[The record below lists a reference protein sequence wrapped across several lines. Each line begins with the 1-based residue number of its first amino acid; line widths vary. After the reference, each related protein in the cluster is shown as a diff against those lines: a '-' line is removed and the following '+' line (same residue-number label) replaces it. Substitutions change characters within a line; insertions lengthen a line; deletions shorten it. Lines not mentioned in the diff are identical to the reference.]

1 MPRAWTPPTGVLAE
15 LVAAAELRAAALGAR
30 PRDGSAPPAVP
41 RFVAALRGRS
51 VVVIAELKRRSPS
64 KGAINVTLQ
73 VGSRAAE
80 YAAGGAGAVSVLTE
94 PDRFGGSLDDLREV
108 RGAIGLP
115 VLRKDFIVSPAQLR
129 EARLA
134 GASAVLLIARALE
147 PARFDA
153 LAAEATAM
161 GLDLLL
167 EVRDEAELARALAVP
182 HGAIGVN
189 TRNLE
194 TLAIDPSVGA
204 RLLPLVPR
212 DRIAVYES
220 GIATR
225 ADVERA
231 ASHGADA
238 VLVGSSLSGAPDGTV
253 AVRALVGVPAMRRG

>member
-1 MPRAWTPPTGVLAE
+1 MLGD

-30 PRDGSAPPAVP
+30 PGQGQVPVDVPPFVEALRDG
-41 RFVAALRGRS
+41 S

-73 VGSRAAE
+73 VGPRAAE
-80 YAAGGAGAVSVLTE
+80 YAAGGAGALSVLTE
-94 PDRFGGSLDDLREV
+94 PERFGGSLDDLREV
-108 RGAIGLP
+108 RRAVALP
-115 VLRKDFIVSPAQLR
+115 VLRKDFIVSPAQLH
-129 EARLA
+129 EARTA

-147 PARFDA
+147 PARFGA
-153 LAAEATAM
+153 LAAEATAI

-167 EVRDEAELARALAVP
+167 EVRDEDELARALAVP
-182 HGAIGVN
+182 RGAIGVN

-194 TLAIDPSVGA
+194 TLAVDPGVGA

-212 DRIAVYES
+212 DRVAVYES
-220 GIATR
+220 GITTR

-238 VLVGSSLSGAPDGTV
+238 VLVGSSLSGAGDGAA
-253 AVRALVGVPAMRRG
+253 AVRALAGVRARRRG